1 MGTCRMGQLL
11 LVLLPG
17 SPGGARCGGAAAD
30 TWAEFPGEVCSKP
43 PLLPYQHTSVP
54 AGPCLVCRALFFL
67 LGLVLRAPVLPAAG
81 TPAASPC
88 KSQEAL
94 GTIPKDAGK
103 APAKPRACHPQK
115 AAAWGRVALGTRG
128 HSSRS
133 TCMSRPLPPP
143 SATPAPAAA
152 GEAPGARAQ
161 RPARPPGLLA
171 AGAIRSSQNP
181 QTGRVSTGCCSW
193 QQRGGIQ
200 HPPAMGE
207 RGSLGASTQRCDVL
221 KAEGP

>member
-1 MGTCRMGQLL
+1 M
-11 LVLLPG
+11 VLQQMRGL
-17 SPGGARCGGAAAD
+17 SSQVRFAAN
-30 TWAEFPGEVCSKP
+30 P

-54 AGPCLVCRALFFL
+54 AGPCSVCRALFFL
-67 LGLVLRAPVLPAAG
+67 LGLVLRAPVLPAAS

-88 KSQEAL
+88 KSQEAP

-128 HSSRS
+128 HSTTS

-143 SATPAPAAA
+143 SATPALAAA

-171 AGAIRSSQNP
+171 AGAITPKPPNRASEHWVLQLAAARRHSASP
-181 QTGRVSTGCCSW
+181 SY
-193 QQRGGIQ
+193 GGE
-200 HPPAMGE
+200 GE
-207 RGSLGASTQRCDVL
+207 PGGKYPKV
-221 KAEGP
+221 

>member
-30 TWAEFPGEVCSKP
+30 TWAEFPGEVCNKP

-88 KSQEAL
+88 KSQEAP

-171 AGAIRSSQNP
+171 AGAITPKPPNWASEHWVLQLAAARRHSASP
-181 QTGRVSTGCCSW
+181 SY
-193 QQRGGIQ
+193 GGE
-200 HPPAMGE
+200 GE
-207 RGSLGASTQRCDVL
+207 PGGKYPKV
-221 KAEGP
+221 